1 MKNKKRII
9 PLIASITLI
18 AGPVLLLT
26 ACDNELDMSNLPN
39 GKIPDDYKNR
49 ILFDFLGV
57 NFTKTVG
64 EQFKDAY
71 ASGLDLIL
79 NDVEGI
85 IAQQKFY
92 DFFHNTLSSGVY
104 TADTLDPDGKVIAEG
119 TANQAFDKIKDDL
132 GLNLLTQAYLQGI
145 KSGTSLDETTNFTN
159 NLALFQ
165 TDAWHRGGTGS
176 LDYSKDT
183 FYQEKNNITNL
194 DNNPNEVFTNGN
206 LYKDYGPN
214 NEAFMKQLA
223 DIAKHPD
230 DNTTDVLLKL
240 QQNTQNYIGDAGVNP
255 DTLPKA
261 LDTSKPDGV
270 TTYQTNLK
278 RFQWS
283 LRFRYEQYYKYMI
296 LPKLNEKLFTMSYI
310 LSNLFIPNQKK
321 SDNTP
326 IIETTTN
333 NAYIGQLQNIN
344 DYNSSNYR
352 LIWNFQTNKNEAID
366 IESKWKTPGN
376 PWENI
381 ANDNGTL
388 TLNKDFFSRL
398 NNGTS
403 DCINQIDN
411 IFGANGYTTTAAG
424 QAVKP
429 VADSTTANWVTINGG
444 AHYELTNDTIANFTY
459 TAPIYFLN
467 VLQNL
472 DFSCILNDKNKQTWI
487 PKTTGLIQD
496 WNNSSNPSK
505 NTAFSKYI
513 LGGANSTITQD
524 QKFGIFWQM
533 LYFLADSDTN
543 KDNAANNFKLAAQNL
558 FPTYIPKTNIYEK
571 GFWDKVKQYY

>member
-1 MKNKKRII
+1 MKNKKKII
-9 PLIASITLI
+9 PLIVSLTLL
-18 AGPVLLLT
+18 AGPILLVT
-26 ACDNELDMSNLPN
+26 ACDNERDMNNLPN

-92 DFFHNTLSSGVY
+92 DFFHNTLSPTFY
-104 TADTLDPDGKVIAEG
+104 TADTLDSDGKVKTEG
-119 TANQAFDKIKDDL
+119 TANQAFEKIKDDL
-132 GLNLLTQAYLQGI
+132 GLSLLTQAYLQGI
-145 KSGTSLDETTNFTN
+145 KSGTSLDETTSFTN

-165 TDAWHRGGTGS
+165 TDSWHRGGTGS
-176 LDYSKDT
+176 LDYSQDEFYNKDNSST
-183 FYQEKNNITNL
+183 KL
-194 DNNPNEVFTNGN
+194 KNNPNDVFTSSN
-206 LYKDYGPN
+206 LYKNYGTEAE
-214 NEAFMKQLA
+214 NEAFVKQLA

-230 DNTTDVLLKL
+230 DNTTNVLLKI
-240 QQNTQNYIGDAGVNP
+240 QKNTKNYIGDAGVNP
-255 DTLPKA
+255 DTLPKSLEA
-261 LDTSKPDGV
+261 DDIKS
-270 TTYQTNLK
+270 YQRNLK

-310 LSNLFIPNQKK
+310 LSNLFVPNKK
-321 SDNTP
+321 SPDKKP

-344 DYNSSNYR
+344 DFKSSNYR
-352 LIWNFQTNKNEAID
+352 LIWNFQTNKADAFE
-366 IESKWKTPGN
+366 IEEKWNNN
-376 PWENI
+376 PWNSI
-381 ANDNGTL
+381 VKDNN
-388 TLNKDFFSRL
+388 LNAEFFNKLS
-398 NNGTS
+398 NGTS
-403 DCINQIDN
+403 DSINQIDN
-411 IFGANGYTTTAAG
+411 IFGANGYTTAATGKAVDNVTNAQTA
-424 QAVKP
+424 
-429 VADSTTANWVTINGG
+429 DWVTFNDLT
-444 AHYELTNDTIANFTY
+444 HYELTNDTIANFTY

-467 VLQNL
+467 VIQNL
-472 DFSCILNDKNKQTWI
+472 DFSCILNDKNKKSWI
-487 PKTTGLIQD
+487 PETTGLIQD
-496 WNNSSNPSK
+496 WNNSGNPSK
-505 NTAFSKYI
+505 DTDFSKYI
-513 LGGANSTITQD
+513 LGAKPSTITQD

-533 LYFLADSDTN
+533 LYFLSDDVTN

-558 FPTYIPKTNIYEK
+558 FPTFIPKDNIYEK

>member
-1 MKNKKRII
+1 MKNKKKII
-9 PLIASITLI
+9 PLIASVTLL
-18 AGPVLLLT
+18 AGPVLLVT
-26 ACDNELDMSNLPN
+26 ACDNERDMSNLPN

-92 DFFHNTLSSGVY
+92 DFFHNTLSPTVY
-104 TADTLDPDGKVIAEG
+104 TEDTLDSDGNVIQEG
-119 TANQAFDKIKDDL
+119 TANQAFDNIKDDL
-132 GLNLLTQAYLQGI
+132 GLSLLTQAYLQGI
-145 KSGTSLDETTNFTN
+145 KSCTSLDETTNFTN
-159 NLALFQ
+159 NLVLFQ
-165 TDAWHRGGTGS
+165 TDSWHRGGTGS
-176 LDYSKDT
+176 LDYSKDKDG
-183 FYQEKNNITNL
+183 FYAKDNADTGLKN
-194 DNNPNEVFTNGN
+194 DPNDVFANTN
-206 LYKDYGPN
+206 LYKDFGTVTK

-230 DNTTDVLLKL
+230 DNTTNVLLPL

-261 LDTSKPDGV
+261 LDTSV
-270 TTYQTNLK
+270 TDYQRNLK

-296 LPKLNEKLFTMSYI
+296 LPKLNEKLFTMSYL
-310 LSNLFIPNQKK
+310 LSNLFIPNQKGPNK
-321 SDNTP
+321 EP

-344 DYNSSNYR
+344 DYKSSNYR
-352 LIWNFQTNKNEAID
+352 SIWNFQTNKTNAID
-366 IESKWKTPGN
+366 IETNWNTSNWQ
-376 PWENI
+376 NI
-381 ANDNGTL
+381 TNNGGRE
-388 TLNKDFFSRL
+388 LNSSFFNKL
-398 NNGTS
+398 KNGTS
-403 DCINQIDN
+403 DSINQIDN
-411 IFGANGYTTTAAG
+411 LFGANGYTATAAG
-424 QAVKP
+424 QAAKP
-429 VADSTTANWVTINGG
+429 VADATTAGWVTIKDGT
-444 AHYELTNDTIANFTY
+444 HYELTNDTIANFTY
-459 TAPIYFLN
+459 TTPIYFLN

-472 DFSCILNDKNKQTWI
+472 DFSCILNDKNKKTWI

-505 NTAFSKYI
+505 DTDFSKYI
-513 LGGANSTITQD
+513 RGAAASSDITQD

-533 LYFLADSDTN
+533 LYFLADSDAN
-543 KDNAANNFKLAAQNL
+543 KDNAANNFKLAAQSL
-558 FPTYIPKTNIYEK
+558 FPTYIPKDNIYEK
-571 GFWDKVKQYY
+571 GFWDKIKQYY